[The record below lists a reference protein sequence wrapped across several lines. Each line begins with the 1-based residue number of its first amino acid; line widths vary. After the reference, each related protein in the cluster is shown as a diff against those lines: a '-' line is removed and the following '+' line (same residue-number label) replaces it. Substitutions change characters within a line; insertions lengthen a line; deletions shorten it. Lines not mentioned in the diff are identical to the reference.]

1 MADNPSNIVPD
12 NLIVIEGGKQLVPA
26 PESADAGKVLGVL
39 NASGDIGW
47 VVDQSVTFTQVQ
59 ADWTEADSSKPS
71 YIDHKPTIPSKTS
84 DLQNDS
90 GFVTSASVPT
100 KTSDL
105 QNDSG
110 FITSSDIPAQVQ
122 ADWNEADNQDPAF
135 IKNKPTI
142 PAAPVQSNWNESD
155 TSSLAF
161 IQNKPTIPAAPV
173 QSNWNEN
180 DSSSLAYIQN
190 KPTIPA
196 APVQSDWNE
205 ADSTSLAFIQNK
217 PTIPAAAPTPGN
229 MLSVTNNVLNVTTT
243 AGITDIQYVNALPAN
258 PVATVLYL
266 IPEA

>member
-12 NLIVIEGGKQLVPA
+12 NLIVIEGGKKLVPA
-26 PESADAGKVLGVL
+26 PESADTGKVLGVL

-47 VVDQSVTFTQVQ
+47 VVDQSGTFTQVQ
-59 ADWTEADSSKPS
+59 SDWNETDSSKPS
-71 YIDHKPTIPSKTS
+71 YIDNKPAIPNKTS

-90 GFVTSASVPT
+90 GFVTSAAIPT

-110 FITSSDIPAQVQ
+110 FVTSSEIPEQVQ
-122 ADWNEADNQDPAF
+122 ADWNEEDSQDPSFIKNKPTIPAAQVQSDWNESSPGSLAY

-155 TSSLAF
+155 TSSLSF
-161 IQNKPTIPAAPV
+161 
-173 QSNWNEN
+173 
-180 DSSSLAYIQN
+180 IQN

-205 ADSTSLAFIQNK
+205 SDASSLAFIQNK
-217 PTIPAAAPTPGN
+217 PAIPAAAPTPGN
-229 MLSVTNNVLNVTTT
+229 MLSVTNNILNVTTT
-243 AGITDIQYVNALPAN
+243 AGITDIQQVNELPAN
-258 PVATVLYL
+258 PVSTVLYL

>member
-26 PESADAGKVLGVL
+26 PESSDAGKVLGVL

-47 VVDQSVTFTQVQ
+47 VVDQSGTFTQVQ

-71 YIDHKPTIPSKTS
+71 YVDHKPSIPSKTS

-90 GFVTSASVPT
+90 GFITSASVPT

-110 FITSSDIPAQVQ
+110 FITSADIPAQAQ
-122 ADWNEADNQDPAF
+122 ADWNESNNQDPSF
-135 IKNKPTI
+135 IK
-142 PAAPVQSNWNESD
+142 
-155 TSSLAF
+155 
-161 IQNKPTIPAAPV
+161 
-173 QSNWNEN
+173 
-180 DSSSLAYIQN
+180 
-190 KPTIPA
+190 
-196 APVQSDWNE
+196 
-205 ADSTSLAFIQNK
+205 NK

-229 MLSVTNNVLNVTTT
+229 MLSVTNGTLNVTTT
-243 AGITDIQYVNALPAN
+243 AGITDIQYANALPAN